1 VIRATCQGKILPLD
15 DDRSRGDEAASLAYS
30 FALVDVRS
38 HFYGKSVHIFDT

>member
-15 DDRSRGDEAASLAYS
+15 DDRSRGDEAASLAYL
-30 FALVDVRS
+30 ALVDVRS